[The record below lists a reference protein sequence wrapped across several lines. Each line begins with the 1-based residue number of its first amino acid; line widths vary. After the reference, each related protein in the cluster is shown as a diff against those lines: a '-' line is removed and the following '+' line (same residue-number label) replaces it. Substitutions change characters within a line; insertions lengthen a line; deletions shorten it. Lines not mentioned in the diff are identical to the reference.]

1 MCPLC
6 PVTGNVSLV
15 CRLGLSKEESLQ
27 QNVGQEEVEIKSDL
41 HVSGESTRPQRG
53 PATRQREG
61 HFKKRS
67 RPDLR
72 TRARRNLYKKQ
83 EPEQAEVARDT
94 ESVAPDIPLY
104 KDGEADAA
112 GVGGPHLPGTSS
124 TAPNP
129 ESSEFP
135 VATGASRIQPDP
147 DDLARV
153 STSPDR
159 IPSLPQ
165 ETVDQEPKD
174 QKRKSFEQA
183 ASASFPEK
191 KPRLEDR
198 QSFRNTIESVHTE
211 KPQPTKEEPKVPPI
225 RVGGCLILAALSP
238 GPFEGQEISGAP
250 LQGQKA
256 PWALVLI
263 MWECRA
269 LCMRGVLETDLSI
282 RGIKFFSSSLGC
294 SLC

>member
-6 PVTGNVSLV
+6 PVTDNVSLV

-41 HVSGESTRPQRG
+41 RVSGESTRPQRG
-53 PATRQREG
+53 PATRQRDG

-124 TAPNP
+124 QHPTPRVP
-129 ESSEFP
+129 SSRWQLGLPGSSPIRTTWHVSPRLQTEFP
-135 VATGASRIQPDP
+135 ACLRRLWIRNPRIRRGNPLSRRPLHPFPKRNPGLKI
-147 DDLARV
+147 V
-153 STSPDR
+153 SPFVTQLKVFTPKSHSPPKR
-159 IPSLPQ
+159 SPKSRPS
-165 ETVDQEPKD
+165 
-174 QKRKSFEQA
+174 
-183 ASASFPEK
+183 
-191 KPRLEDR
+191 
-198 QSFRNTIESVHTE
+198 
-211 KPQPTKEEPKVPPI
+211 
-225 RVGGCLILAALSP
+225 G
-238 GPFEGQEISGAP
+238 
-250 LQGQKA
+250 
-256 PWALVLI
+256 
-263 MWECRA
+263 
-269 LCMRGVLETDLSI
+269 
-282 RGIKFFSSSLGC
+282 
-294 SLC
+294 